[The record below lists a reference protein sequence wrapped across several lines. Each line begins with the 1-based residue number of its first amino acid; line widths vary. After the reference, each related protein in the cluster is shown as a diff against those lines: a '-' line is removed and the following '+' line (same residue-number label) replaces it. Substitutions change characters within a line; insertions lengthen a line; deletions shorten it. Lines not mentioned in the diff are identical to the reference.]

1 MYLRSVTIRGFKS
14 FANKSVLRFEPGTT
28 VIVGPNGSG
37 KSNITD
43 AVLWALGEQSA
54 RNLRGG
60 SMEDVIFAGS
70 ASKQALGTA
79 EVAITLDNSDGAIP
93 IDFTEVTISRRLY
106 RSGES
111 EYALNKTSCRLIDIH
126 EILSDTG
133 LGREMYS
140 VISQGRLD
148 DILNSKPRDR
158 RQLLEEAAGVLKHK
172 RRKER
177 ALRKLVSMDNNVARG
192 KDILRE
198 VGRRLAPLRK
208 QADQATQHSGLSK
221 ELKEVQIAGAV
232 AKLRLLRSNWEE
244 LSVELSVKKKF
255 ADELKVELE
264 STGNAV
270 REIENELET
279 RGFLAGDI
287 GEYRRRLE
295 GLQERINSGLLL
307 LEEKGKNLIAK
318 LSEFR
323 QAVHQFDSRK
333 KQRTAEIAGLSSEK
347 AGLESRLGELY
358 HNLGEVRRDAEAARK
373 AGKQA
378 VLELADAESKM
389 NAGRGNVAK
398 AAGEINHLS
407 SIIESTREKLTFLQ
421 EQGLAVAEKQGVL
434 ENEKQAI
441 TEEQRSVSSD
451 LPRLKQ
457 ELDRIKRRIDR
468 LLETKAAQEKVIE
481 DCATEHR
488 ENQATLAALEALS
501 VKAQADFSWLDGHD
515 ELPEMA
521 GKVADLITV
530 QKKYEKAIEV
540 ALGLD
545 VHALVAADTKTAID
559 AYRRISGVTERPAR
573 LVAGGATK
581 ASIGPPGL
589 TPALEAIDCSEGAK
603 AAVAGLL
610 ANVWIAEDL
619 TAFLESRYRLPDGG
633 VVVDLSGDYADSR
646 GLIARQPSAKDMVGS
661 LASKRELTE
670 LHKQSNRLAAAL
682 EGHKK
687 ESARINAELDEKQQ
701 AALAATAEMQKCDS
715 RIMTLAL
722 RVQGLDKEIIRL
734 GAERSDIGERINA
747 KEKALEED
755 IAKLNRLKVE
765 LAENESGLGGFDDE
779 QRVKK
784 EEVVARAEAEKEVA
798 ARLTE
803 AQVSMAS
810 LTERQTHI
818 KSRLIAVGD
827 DLEQAAQA
835 LAQQH
840 RMIAATEELRL
851 RIQPVHD
858 LYTALRLQAEDW
870 AGKLEETARS
880 ERSGAAAMREELR
893 ARHQRARD
901 VSADLELTNDAL
913 KALEVA
919 RAQIETEVNQITRY
933 LVEDLEVALE
943 TALAG
948 KDKGVEPEALQ
959 RKEEQLRAELS
970 RLGPVNQIAAAEFSR
985 LEERHEFLGRQ
996 IDDLTRSKKALQK
1009 VVDAIEKKIR
1019 AKFQITFDEVNAN
1032 FNRVFG
1038 ELFPGGS
1045 ACLVLVEDEQDDGES
1060 GVEIEA
1066 QPHGKRLQ
1074 SLSLLSGGERA
1085 LVGLA
1090 ILFALFYTRP
1100 SPFYIL
1106 DEVEAALD
1114 DVNLQR
1120 FINLMKKLKSE
1131 TQFLIVTHQRR
1142 TMETADCV
1150 YGVSMQADGISKIIS
1165 QKLDQED
1172 ISDERLS
1179 EADLVATAVGQPDQV
1194 QEQL

>member
-54 RNLRGG
+54 RNLRGS

-70 ASKQALGTA
+70 TSKQALGTA

-93 IDFTEVTISRRLY
+93 IDFSEVTISRRLY

-111 EYALNKTSCRLIDIH
+111 EYALNRTPCRLIDIH

-148 DILNSKPRDR
+148 DILNSKPSER

-177 ALRKLVSMDNNVARG
+177 ALRKLVAMDNNMARG

-198 VGRRLAPLRK
+198 VGRQLAPLRK
-208 QADQATQHSGLSK
+208 QADQATQFSRLSR
-221 ELKEVQIAGAV
+221 ELKEVQVAAAV
-232 AKLRLLRSNWEE
+232 AKLRVLRSSWEE
-244 LSVELSVKKKF
+244 LARELAAKNKV
-255 ADELKVELE
+255 ADELKQELE
-264 STGNAV
+264 HSQSGVT
-270 REIENELET
+270 EMENELEAK
-279 RGFLAGDI
+279 GFLAGDI
-287 GEYRRRLE
+287 SEYRRRLE

-323 QAVHQFDSRK
+323 QTVHRLDSRT
-333 KQRTAEIAGLSSEK
+333 KQRTKEITALSSEK
-347 AGLESRLGELY
+347 AGLESQLGELY
-358 HNLGEVRRDAEAARK
+358 HTLGEARREAETAKKAA
-373 AGKQA
+373 KQA
-378 VLELADAESKM
+378 AHDLAGAE
-389 NAGRGNVAK
+389 GRLSAQRGHVAK
-398 AAGEINHLS
+398 EAGEMNHLS
-407 SIIESTREKLTFLQ
+407 SIIESTREKLAFLQ
-421 EQGLAVAEKQGVL
+421 EQKTAIT
-434 ENEKQAI
+434 EKQAALERDKQVI
-441 TEEQRSVSSD
+441 ADEHGSVSAD
-451 LPRLKQ
+451 MPRLKLKLEQ
-457 ELDRIKRRIDR
+457 IKRRVDR
-468 LLETKAAQEKVIE
+468 LIESKADKDRAVEAS
-481 DCATEHR
+481 ATEYR
-488 ENQATLAALEALS
+488 ESQATIAALEALS
-501 VKAQADFSWLDGHD
+501 VKAQADYSWLDRQE
-515 ELPEMA
+515 ELPKMA

-545 VHALVAADTKTAID
+545 VHALVATDLATAIA
-559 AYRRISGVTERPAR
+559 AYRRIRREGEKPAR
-573 LVAGGATK
+573 LIAGGALK
-581 ASIGPPGL
+581 ASAGPPGL
-589 TPALEAIDCSEGAK
+589 TAALDVIDCPEGVR
-603 AAVAGLL
+603 AAITGLL
-610 ANVWIAEDL
+610 AKVWITDDMA
-619 TAFLESRYRLPDGG
+619 AFLESRYRLPDGG
-633 VVVDLSGDYADSR
+633 LVVDSGGDYVDSR
-646 GLIARQPSAKDMVGS
+646 GLIARQPTAKDMIGS

-670 LHKQSNRLAAAL
+670 LHKQARGFAAAL
-682 EGHKK
+682 DSHRQEL
-687 ESARINAELDEKQQ
+687 SDINAELDEKQL
-701 AALAATAEMQKCDS
+701 AALAATAEMQKSDG

-722 RVQGLDKEIIRL
+722 RLQGLDKEIAGL
-734 GAERSDIGERINA
+734 GVEHTEISSRMAA
-747 KEKALEED
+747 KEKAFEED
-755 IAKLNRLKVE
+755 IDRLRLLKQE
-765 LAENESGLGGFDDE
+765 LQKNESGLGGFDGE
-779 QRVKK
+779 LKAKK
-784 EEVVARAEAEKEVA
+784 EALTARMDAEKEVA
-798 ARLTE
+798 VRLSQ

-818 KSRLIAVGD
+818 KSRLIAAED
-827 DLEQAAQA
+827 DLSQATQA
-835 LAQQH
+835 LTQQH
-840 RMIAATEELRL
+840 RMISATEELRL

-858 LYTALRLQAEDW
+858 LYTALRLQAEVW
-870 AGKLEETARS
+870 AGRLEETAHA
-880 ERSGAAAMREELR
+880 ERAGAAAMREELR
-893 ARHQRARD
+893 ARHQRGRD
-901 VSADLELTNDAL
+901 VSADLELTNETL
-913 KALEVA
+913 KEKEVA
-919 RAQIETEVNQITRY
+919 KAQVETEVNQITRY

-943 TALAG
+943 TALVTEDKTVAG
-948 KDKGVEPEALQ
+948 DVWQ
-959 RKEEQLRAELS
+959 RKEEQLRTELS
-970 RLGPVNQIAAAEFSR
+970 RLGPINQVAAAEFSR

-1009 VVDAIEKKIR
+1009 VVDAIENKIH
-1019 AKFQITFDEVNAN
+1019 AKFLITFDEVNTN
-1032 FNRVFG
+1032 FNRVFN
-1038 ELFPGGS
+1038 ELFPGGT
-1045 ACLVLVEDEQDDGES
+1045 ARLALVEDEQDGGEP
-1060 GVEIEA
+1060 GVEVEA

-1074 SLSLLSGGERA
+1074 SLSLLSGGERS

-1120 FINLMKKLKSE
+1120 FINLMKKLKNE

-1165 QKLDQED
+1165 QKLAPED
-1172 ISDERLS
+1172 ISDEQKS
-1179 EADLVATAVGQPDQV
+1179 EAELVGTAVGQPDQI